1 MESWMKDG
9 KGRMR
14 RVRKRYVDVVAR
26 MREDGFMEP
35 LSVAWRDG
43 RSFRVTEV
51 AEAGEFRPGFDGVF
65 TARYRIRIGDR
76 RTSLYLEQRLNRPET
91 GLPPS
96 IHWWVHEFE

>member
-26 MREDGFMEP
+26 MREDGSMEP

-51 AEAGEFRPGFDGVF
+51 VEAGEFDGVF

>member
-1 MESWMKDG
+1 MKDG
-9 KGRMR
+9 NGRMR

-26 MREDGFMEP
+26 IREDGSFEP

-43 RSFRVTEV
+43 RSFKVTEIV
-51 AEAGEFRPGFDGVF
+51 EAGEFYPGFDDLF

-91 GLPPS
+91 GMPPTVR
-96 IHWWVHEFE
+96 WWVYEFE

>member
-1 MESWMKDG
+1 MKDG

-26 MREDGFMEP
+26 MREDGSMEP
-35 LSVAWRDG
+35 LSVAWRDC

-51 AEAGEFRPGFDGVF
+51 VEAGEFRPGFDDVF

-76 RTSLYLEQRLNRPET
+76 KTSLYLEQRLNRPET

-96 IHWWVHEFE
+96 VRWWVHEFE

>member
-1 MESWMKDG
+1 MEDWMKDS

-26 MREDGFMEP
+26 MREDGSFEP

-43 RSFRVTEV
+43 RSFKVTEIV
-51 AEAGEFRPGFDGVF
+51 EAGEFRPGSGGYF

-76 RTSLYLEQRLNRPET
+76 RTRLYLEQRLNRPET
-91 GLPPS
+91 GLPPTVR
-96 IHWWVHEFE
+96 WWVHEFE

>member
-1 MESWMKDG
+1 MESWMKDN

-26 MREDGFMEP
+26 MREDGSMEP

-51 AEAGEFRPGFDGVF
+51 VEAEEFRPGFDGVF
-65 TARYRIRIGDR
+65 NARYRIRIGDR

-96 IHWWVHEFE
+96 VRWWVYEFE

>member
-1 MESWMKDG
+1 MKDG

-43 RSFRVTEV
+43 RSFKVTEIV
-51 AEAGEFRPGFDGVF
+51 ETGEFRPGFDGVF

-76 RTSLYLEQRLNRPET
+76 RTSLYLEQRLNPPET

>member
-1 MESWMKDG
+1 MEDWMKDS

-26 MREDGFMEP
+26 MRKDGSLEP

-43 RSFRVTEV
+43 RSFKVTEV
-51 AEAGEFRPGFDGVF
+51 VEAGEFSPGFHGCF

-76 RTSLYLEQRLNRPET
+76 RTSLYLEQRLNHPET
-91 GLPPS
+91 GMPPTVR
-96 IHWWVHEFE
+96 WWVHEFE

>member
-26 MREDGFMEP
+26 MREDGSFEP

-43 RSFRVTEV
+43 RSFKVTEV
-51 AEAGEFRPGFDGVF
+51 VEAGEFRPGFDGVF
-65 TARYRIRIGDR
+65 LARYRIRIVDR
-76 RTSLYLEQRLNRPET
+76 KTSLYLEQRLNRPET

-96 IHWWVHEFE
+96 VRWWVYEFE

>member
-1 MESWMKDG
+1 MEDWMKDS

-26 MREDGFMEP
+26 MREDGSLEP

-43 RSFRVTEV
+43 RSFKVTEV
-51 AEAGEFRPGFDGVF
+51 VEVGEFGPGFHGCF

-76 RTSLYLEQRLNRPET
+76 RTSLYLEQRLNHPET
-91 GLPPS
+91 GMPPT
-96 IHWWVHEFE
+96 IRWWVHEFE